1 VSSAGDIEIKV
12 SAHGRWVRVFAETE
26 GRDVSRL
33 SYAPQP
39 LRLGGSGEISM
50 AGIAGVGTEPE
61 YRQLGLARRVYQRAM
76 EEIRAAGYSS
86 VGLFTGTG
94 IVAHRLY
101 RRFGFVDTAIPTVAV
116 KLLDPGEC
124 ARRRVARLL
133 EDRAL
138 ADWRCTLGVE
148 LPPHAPVFVR
158 VESAQADLLPAA
170 PARVDLTLTMT
181 SATFLRLFEAEADV
195 AVAEASRE
203 VQWRGAREHWETLCR
218 ALSARRPVVWEG

>member
-1 VSSAGDIEIKV
+1 VSSAGDIEIRV

-39 LRLGGSGEISM
+39 LRLGPAGEIS
-50 AGIAGVGTEPE
+50 
-61 YRQLGLARRVYQRAM
+61 
-76 EEIRAAGYSS
+76 
-86 VGLFTGTG
+86 GLFTGTG

-116 KLLDPGEC
+116 KLLDPGEWV
-124 ARRRVARLL
+124 RRRVGRLL

-138 ADWRCTLGVE
+138 ADWRCTLGVV
-148 LPPHAPVFVR
+148 LPPHAPVYVR
-158 VESAQADLLPAA
+158 VQSAQADLLPAA

-181 SATFLRLFEAEADV
+181 GATFLRLFEAEADV
-195 AVAEASRE
+195 AIAEASRE

-218 ALSARRPVVWEG
+218 ALSARRSVVWEG